1 MAADSKAFVQI
12 YDRLSE
18 YYGHQAW
25 WPADNLFEILVGAI
39 LTQNTAW
46 TNVEKAIKN
55 LKQKGLC
62 NSQSLSAIDQSQLAP
77 LIRSSGYFNQKSE
90 RLIRFAKWYEQ
101 RGGFENL
108 MLKGLQDLRTE
119 LLRLNGIGDET
130 ADDMLLYAFDKPSF
144 IIDTYTRR
152 IFSRMNLLAEKSP
165 YLVLQNAFQQALP
178 CDLTLYQ
185 QYHALIV
192 THAKKHC
199 LKKPMCHGCPLREGC
214 SYE

>member
-1 MAADSKAFVQI
+1 MAAENKAFVQI
-12 YDRLSE
+12 YNRLSE

-25 WPADNLFEILVGAI
+25 WPADDLFEILAGAI

-55 LKQKGLC
+55 LKQQGLC
-62 NSQSLSAIDQSQLAP
+62 NSQSLSTIDQSELAQ

-101 RGGFENL
+101 RGGVENL
-108 MLKGLQDLRTE
+108 MLKGLEELRAE
-119 LLRLNGIGDET
+119 LLNLNGIGDET
-130 ADDMLLYAFDKPSF
+130 ADDMLLYAFEKPSF

-152 IFSRMNLLAEKSP
+152 IFSRINLLAEKSP
-165 YLVLQNAFQQALP
+165 YLVLQNTFQQALS
-178 CDLTLYQ
+178 CDVALFQ

-199 LKKPMCHGCPLREGC
+199 LKKPVCTGCPIRDRC